1 MKQHYYYV
9 LQPGFANGKAY
20 KNIKI
25 PGTGLPRFGDIEL
38 DGFQDMAL
46 TITQPTV
53 ENIPTNTFFFGNVA
67 CPQNIVDDLKSK
79 NASFDAAGCRYLDGS
94 QLNSQLSIIRSK
106 TSYSVSFFDFA
117 ELG

>member
-9 LQPGFANGKAY
+9 LQPGFANGTAY
-20 KNIKI
+20 RNPKI
-25 PGTGLPRFGDIEL
+25 PGTGIPRFGDIEL
-38 DGFQDMAL
+38 DGYQDMIL
-46 TITQPTV
+46 TISQPTV
-53 ENIPTNTFFFGNVA
+53 ANTPVNTYFFGNVP
-67 CPQNIVDDLKSK
+67 CPQNIVDGLKGK
-79 NASFDAAGCRYLDGS
+79 NASFDPSNCRYLDGN